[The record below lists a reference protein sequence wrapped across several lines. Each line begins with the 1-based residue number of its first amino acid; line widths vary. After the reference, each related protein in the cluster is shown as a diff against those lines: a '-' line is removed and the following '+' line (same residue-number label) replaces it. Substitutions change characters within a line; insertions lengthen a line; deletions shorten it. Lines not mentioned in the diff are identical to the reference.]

1 METNGMN
8 DERKLIN
15 DKINAWK
22 AQIKEHGHDILI
34 STCEGRLTASF
45 GCTIYTIARVPY
57 FNAMGQVDA
66 FRKYFLLTIQLTD
79 GNIIDTA
86 VSISF
91 STLFDLMQKD
101 IYSDVHVPTVEDLMN
116 ETAAKMAYEHGEY

>member
-1 METNGMN
+1 MN

-22 AQIKEHGHDILI
+22 AQIRKHGHEIMVT
-34 STCEGRLTASF
+34 TCEGRLTASF
-45 GCTIYTIARVPY
+45 GCSIYTISRVPY
-57 FNAMGQVDA
+57 FNAMGQVDG

-79 GNIIDTA
+79 GNIIETA

-91 STLFDLMQKD
+91 STVFELMQKD
-101 IYSDVHVPTVEDLMN
+101 IYSNVHVPSVDDLLN
-116 ETAAKMAYEHGEY
+116 ETAAKMAYEYGEY